1 MRKTDIRYRDR
12 LLAQLEQDADY
23 TRAIDLLYVKADNGT
38 YVPRFALALAK
49 RFAHPSLES
58 RMRAGHDISDES
70 KESLID
76 ATLRFVNQGE
86 ERVKSR
92 QTVEKWYDG
101 RTTLAIPATMT
112 QLGAGNNDS
121 LSNLSQRF
129 GSGDVHD
136 AYYDLR
142 LKTRAFNEEFK
153 ASPALSS
160 ETKTGGPSG
169 SGHGSGKLA
178 EHRKK
183 VREAKEKLHVDD
195 VYLQVPARLVEAW
208 PLTKVPENGIPYE
221 REKLH
226 STGDHVSLQ
235 TVHTDRI
242 LVGAVLQESLH
253 TFFRTLI
260 DEREMFSRVVSI
272 DPEGLSLFCGGVHKH
287 LTHHYGRMLDT
298 NLKGRL
304 EQLQEDENLRDLP
317 MARLGLEMDRL
328 HADVYLSMTEM
339 IMEEIVTR
347 ETGVSLAPG
356 IINSAFE
363 TNLRL
368 SRHLPRLYW
377 KNMDLVHVPNSE
389 SEGEKIMQQLRE
401 TFDINT
407 NRSRCLVDAAMID
420 MGDLNFYCRHEDLR
434 NGWTKPYTQLR
445 RRYVL
450 A

>member
-1 MRKTDIRYRDR
+1 
-12 LLAQLEQDADY
+12 
-23 TRAIDLLYVKADNGT
+23 
-38 YVPRFALALAK
+38 
-49 RFAHPSLES
+49 
-58 RMRAGHDISDES
+58 
-70 KESLID
+70 
-76 ATLRFVNQGE
+76 
-86 ERVKSR
+86 
-92 QTVEKWYDG
+92 
-101 RTTLAIPATMT
+101 
-112 QLGAGNNDS
+112 
-121 LSNLSQRF
+121 
-129 GSGDVHD
+129 
-136 AYYDLR
+136 
-142 LKTRAFNEEFK
+142 

-317 MARLGLEMDRL
+317 MAR
-328 HADVYLSMTEM
+328 
-339 IMEEIVTR
+339 
-347 ETGVSLAPG
+347 
-356 IINSAFE
+356 
-363 TNLRL
+363 
-368 SRHLPRLYW
+368 
-377 KNMDLVHVPNSE
+377 
-389 SEGEKIMQQLRE
+389 
-401 TFDINT
+401 
-407 NRSRCLVDAAMID
+407 
-420 MGDLNFYCRHEDLR
+420 
-434 NGWTKPYTQLR
+434 
-445 RRYVL
+445 
-450 A
+450 